1 MINSN
6 FGFTPLK
13 EVWLGDCYP
22 DSFYDHLPNEIAD
35 SFRIITEW
43 TKADLNKVQKFLE
56 SRGIVVKRPRFDS
69 IDYYLDHNDNL
80 VKPPITPRDDYLV
93 LGQTLY
99 SLHNTLKQ
107 DMWHHTI
114 SEYRS
119 RGYDVSEPRDQP
131 INCVSPP
138 SVVRIGQDLYIDT
151 DTHKHTWGFV
161 SEWLVE
167 QAKDYRVNICDTG
180 GHSDGV
186 FCPVAP
192 GVLVTSHYKTNYSQS
207 FPGWDVFGIA
217 DPTLHNFHYGK
228 NWALSHPSVTN
239 NKTFDRY
246 ILDIANK
253 WVGNFKETVYEVNML
268 VIDQHNIIAMKE
280 HPPLA
285 KYLES
290 LGITMHVFDFRTRT
304 FWDGGWHCLTLDI
317 HRDDSKIDLFP
328 ERGENGVY
336 WRLT

>member
-1 MINSN
+1 
-6 FGFTPLK
+6 
-13 EVWLGDCYP
+13 
-22 DSFYDHLPNEIAD
+22 
-35 SFRIITEW
+35 
-43 TKADLNKVQKFLE
+43 
-56 SRGIVVKRPRFDS
+56 
-69 IDYYLDHNDNL
+69 
-80 VKPPITPRDDYLV
+80 
-93 LGQTLY
+93 
-99 SLHNTLKQ
+99 
-107 DMWHHTI
+107 
-114 SEYRS
+114 
-119 RGYDVSEPRDQP
+119 
-131 INCVSPP
+131 VSPP
-138 SVVRIGQDLYIDT
+138 SLVRIGRDIYIDT
-151 DTHKHTWGFV
+151 ETHKYIWGFV
-161 SEWLVE
+161 SEWLIE

-192 GVLVTSHYKTNYSQS
+192 GVLVTSHYKNNYSQS
-207 FPGWDVFGIA
+207 FPGWNVFGIA
-217 DPTLHNFHYGK
+217 DPTLHNFHQHK
-228 NWALSHPSVTN
+228 NWLLSHPAIDN

-336 WRLT
+336 WRSN